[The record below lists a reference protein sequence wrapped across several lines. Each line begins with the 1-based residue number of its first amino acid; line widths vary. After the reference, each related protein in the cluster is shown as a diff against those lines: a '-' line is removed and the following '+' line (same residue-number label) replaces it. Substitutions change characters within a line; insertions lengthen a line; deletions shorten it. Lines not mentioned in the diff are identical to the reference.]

1 MVLVAA
7 LFGATAARLAAQQSP
22 STYPEFRADALFARG
37 TTGQAGVGL
46 VVPLGV
52 YVRFGVDGAAGSTW
66 QNGSSSASGRV
77 DAIARF
83 LLDPLREGGT
93 AISLGGGLSAPIR
106 KDGVKTPYLTI
117 VVDVEGK
124 GHRGFTP
131 ALELGLGGGGRVGV
145 VLRRSPPRWR

>member
-1 MVLVAA
+1 MLLVAA
-7 LFGATAARLAAQQSP
+7 LGSAAARLAAQQSP
-22 STYPEFRADALFARG
+22 SAYPEFRADALFAKG
-37 TTGQAGVGL
+37 TTGQAGVGV

-52 YVRFGVDGAAGSTW
+52 YVRFGLDGAAGATW
-66 QNGSSSASGRV
+66 QNGASSASGRV

-83 LLDPLREGGT
+83 LLDPLRESGT

-106 KDGVKTPYLTI
+106 KDGVKSPYLTV

-124 GHRGFTP
+124 GRGGITP

-145 VLRRSPPRWR
+145 VLRRSPPHWR